1 MKAKLP
7 AEVILKIYLNV
18 ILVFT
23 VSLVPVLGDVVAAAL
38 RGGLIFSQ

>member
-1 MKAKLP
+1 MKGKLP

-18 ILVFT
+18 ILILT

-38 RGGLIFSQ
+38 RAG